1 MNEANMV
8 SRNFALAGNTG
19 VENYLHEAAQAG
31 DPPSGTHYGDGL
43 GGRVESLGVHEHWN
57 NVREKRYSRNL
68 GEAEGIELVRV

>member
-1 MNEANMV
+1 MV

-31 DPPSGTHYGDGL
+31 DPPSGAHYGDGL

-68 GEAEGIELVRV
+68 GEAEGIELVRA